1 MPLIRVIPCYFT
13 KFEDSR
19 SNFARHAVS
28 EHVCGGCTM
37 RHMSGIPARRSEG
50 HIMRRICTAATLLT
64 LLLFASPAGARSSD
78 TATVTLI
85 HGFRGL
91 LADVYLDGDRILE
104 GFAPERSTDP
114 TELPAGEHTVEV
126 READAAP
133 DSEPVVEGTLDLPAG
148 ANLSAVVH
156 PDADGQPTISVF
168 DNAFDVPGAG
178 KARAVVRHTAVAPAV
193 DVSVGEVEVVTGLEP
208 GDEGSA
214 VIDPTNT
221 EITAT
226 DTASDNLLD
235 PERINVQEGTTI
247 ALYLIGSDRDTLGWL
262 SQRLDGASPPTG
274 VPTGNS
280 GLAAPVGVPWW
291 AVAAAVLAVV
301 AALRL
306 VVAVGRLRRV
316 GGA

>member
-1 MPLIRVIPCYFT
+1 
-13 KFEDSR
+13 
-19 SNFARHAVS
+19 
-28 EHVCGGCTM
+28 
-37 RHMSGIPARRSEG
+37 
-50 HIMRRICTAATLLT
+50 MRRISTAAMLLT
-64 LLLFASPAGARSSD
+64 LLLFASPAGAQSSG

-168 DNAFDVPGAG
+168 ENAFDVPGKG

-193 DVSVGEVEVVTGLEP
+193 DVSIGDVEVVTGLEP

-226 DTASDNLLD
+226 DTSSDDLLD

-247 ALYLIGSDRDTLGWL
+247 AVYLIGSDRDTLGWL
-262 SQRLDGASPPTG
+262 SQRLDASGTPTG

-280 GLAAPVGVPWW
+280 GLAAPVGAPWW
-291 AVAAAVLAVV
+291 AVAAAVLAVA

-306 VVAVGRLRRV
+306 MVAVGRLRGA